1 MLYITDQK
9 DFASPFGLLQGLL
22 RLKKKL
28 FDRVVFALP
37 PSATGWTDNLPDL
50 GIPSV
55 TKIVEDFSYRGIIQ
69 AAKDEQVSCIAVDL
83 DTHSH
88 DTICK
93 GLALHSTLPV
103 LFVNRGDIIGELLNH
118 VIFATDWSVSSE
130 KALEQILALGSLIY
144 ELDIVHVISEKLT
157 VKDMR
162 ELKDRL
168 QRTRKICL
176 DEGINAEAHIYA
188 GNVAEEIVTAS
199 KDYRGS
205 IIVVGSNTQRSLVKR
220 IFKRSTIHTLIKNA
234 AVPVFFVPY
243 TAEGD

>member
-1 MLYITDQK
+1 M
-9 DFASPFGLLQGLL
+9 

-55 TKIVEDFSYRGIIQ
+55 TKIVGDFSYRGIIQ

-103 LFVNRGDIIGELLNH
+103 LFVNRGDLIGELLNH

-188 GNVAEEIVTAS
+188 GNVAEEIITAS

-234 AVPVFFVPY
+234 AVPVFLIPY
-243 TAEGD
+243 AAEVD

>member
-55 TKIVEDFSYRGIIQ
+55 TKIVGDFSYRGMIQ

-83 DTHSH
+83 DRHSH
-88 DTICK
+88 ETILR
-93 GLALHSTLPV
+93 GLALHATLPV

-130 KALEQILALGSLIY
+130 RALEQILALGSLIY

-243 TAEGD
+243 TAGGD

>member
-55 TKIVEDFSYRGIIQ
+55 TKIVGDFSYRGMIQ

-93 GLALHSTLPV
+93 GLALHATLPV
-103 LFVNRGDIIGELLNH
+103 LFVNRGDLIGELLNH

-205 IIVVGSNTQRSLVKR
+205 IIVVGSNTQRSLMKR
-220 IFKRSTIHTLIKNA
+220 IFKRSTIYTLIKNA
-234 AVPVFFVPY
+234 AVPVFLIPY
-243 TAEGD
+243 AAEGD